1 MPIITIS
8 GTSLFG
14 KTKVTLNGTPTTIKT
29 NTNDVLTF
37 VPTTK
42 ASGKIKI
49 ETVGGNI
56 ESTVDFKFI
65 QNTSPTTNSK

>member
-1 MPIITIS
+1 LYLEIS
-8 GTSLFG
+8 IVIKQNKEDRYPPYSE
-14 KTKVTLNGTPTTIKT
+14 TIKT

-37 VPTTK
+37 VPTIK